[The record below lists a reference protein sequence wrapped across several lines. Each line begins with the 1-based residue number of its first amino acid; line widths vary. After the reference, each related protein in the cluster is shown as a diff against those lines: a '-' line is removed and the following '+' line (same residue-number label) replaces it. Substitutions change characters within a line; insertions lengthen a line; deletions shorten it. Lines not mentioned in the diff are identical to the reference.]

1 MCLPS
6 TNIQQQESRA
16 VAGVFGLKFANIIH
30 WLKLTVF
37 GLSACKDSKELS
49 SDSTGNCRCR
59 QPHCHFDA
67 PFYAI
72 LDATLVNIRIKLI
85 LPERLHFISDNVA
98 NIHSKIRCELRK
110 YKYFRNKST

>member
-1 MCLPS
+1 MPLS
-6 TNIQQQESRA
+6 TA
-16 VAGVFGLKFANIIH
+16 A
-30 WLKLTVF
+30 
-37 GLSACKDSKELS
+37 LS
-49 SDSTGNCRCR
+49 
-59 QPHCHFDA
+59 FDA
-67 PFYAI
+67 FFS